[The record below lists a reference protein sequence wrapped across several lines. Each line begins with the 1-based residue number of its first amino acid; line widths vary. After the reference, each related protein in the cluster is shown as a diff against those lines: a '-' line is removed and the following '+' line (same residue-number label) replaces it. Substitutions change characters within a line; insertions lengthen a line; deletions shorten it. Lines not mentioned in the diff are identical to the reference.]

1 MAKQVGKQTYFFDH
15 PPIITGYAAV
25 GSTYEEKG
33 RFGNQF
39 DYIFEDPM
47 AGAKSWEQAESE
59 LQKTA
64 LRIAM
69 QKAGRKPSEIR
80 TLFAGDLLNQCI
92 GSTFGTKGYG
102 IPFVG
107 VYGACSTMAL
117 STMMASFFVDGGLA
131 DHAAAVTSSHFCS
144 AERQYRFPLEY
155 GGQRPPTAQW
165 TATASGALIL
175 SKAGSGVTVTRATI
189 GRVTDLGVT
198 DSNNMGA
205 AMAPAACDTI
215 LQFLKDTGTKP
226 DDYNCIFTGDLG
238 QVGTDLLYELAEKE
252 GVTLRGHHDDC
263 GLLLYDQT
271 KQDVHAGGSGCGCSA
286 AVLCTHILNTFRSG
300 EYRRVLFCAT
310 GALLSPTSVMQ
321 GEIIPSIAH
330 LIEFSV

>member
-1 MAKQVGKQTYFFDH
+1 MAKQIGKQTYCFDQA
-15 PPIITGYAAV
+15 PVITGYAAV
-25 GSTYEEKG
+25 GSIYEEKG
-33 RFGNQF
+33 RFGSQF

-47 AGAKSWEQAESE
+47 AGKQSWEQAESE

-64 LRIAM
+64 LKIAM
-69 QKAGRKPSEIR
+69 QKAGREPKDIR
-80 TLFAGDLLNQCI
+80 VLFAGDLLNQCI

-102 IPFVG
+102 IPFAG

-117 STMMASFFVDGGLA
+117 STILASVFIDGGLGT
-131 DHAAAVTSSHFCS
+131 HAAAVTSSHFCS

-175 SKAGSGVTVTRATI
+175 SKAGEGATITKATI

-198 DSNNMGA
+198 DQNNMGA

-215 LQFLKDTGTKP
+215 LQFLGDTDTEP
-226 DDYNCIFTGDLG
+226 EDYDCIFTGDLG
-238 QVGTDLLYELAEKE
+238 QVGTDLLYKLSEQA
-252 GVTLRGHHDDC
+252 GVTLRGRHDDC
-263 GLLLYDQT
+263 GLLIYDRT

-286 AVLCTHILNTFRSG
+286 AVLCTHILNS
-300 EYRRVLFCAT
+300 L
-310 GALLSPTSVMQ
+310 
-321 GEIIPSIAH
+321 
-330 LIEFSV
+330 